1 MDTRQAEV
9 MARAKAA
16 VAALARDVDVV
27 VAFVFGS
34 QVDGKPDEH
43 SDIDIAAF
51 AHGVS
56 SWGLMEHA
64 QVMSR
69 VQAELGDD
77 IDLHIFSVDQL
88 DQAGPGSLIAHV
100 KQQGIP
106 IEVSLAGRVA
116 EPGRDY
122 SSDDAKSGPG
132 R

>member
-34 QVDGKPDEH
+34 QVDGKPGEQ

-56 SWGLMEHA
+56 SWGIDGA
-64 QVMSR
+64 RS
-69 VQAELGDD
+69 GDEPC
-77 IDLHIFSVDQL
+77 
-88 DQAGPGSLIAHV
+88 AG
-100 KQQGIP
+100 
-106 IEVSLAGRVA
+106 
-116 EPGRDY
+116 
-122 SSDDAKSGPG
+122 
-132 R
+132 